1 LGDLERTKI
10 RPVFFYH
17 ERSVGIPRMESRDR
31 ESWHFLFV
39 FPVVATDS
47 QQRCFMRASIRLRQ
61 PSAAAGKAFGGTSLT
76 HTDMQPKTPR
86 SLASLLT
93 QIRHSENLS
102 SQEAS

>member
-1 LGDLERTKI
+1 MGDLERTKI

-31 ESWHFLFV
+31 ESWHFLFG
-39 FPVVATDS
+39 FPAVATNS
-47 QQRCFMRASIRLRQ
+47 RQRCFMRASIRLRQ
-61 PSAAAGKAFGGTSLT
+61 PSAAAGKAFGTSLT